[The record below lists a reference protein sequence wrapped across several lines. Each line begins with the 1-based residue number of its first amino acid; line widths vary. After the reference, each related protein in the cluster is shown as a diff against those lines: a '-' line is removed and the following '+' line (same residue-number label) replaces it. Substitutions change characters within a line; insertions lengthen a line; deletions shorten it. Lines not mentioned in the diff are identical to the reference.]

1 MPIRFECSS
10 CQARIKMPDRTQG
23 RKAKCPR
30 CGFIQRVPDSRP
42 TAASPTKD
50 DVDESPSATSV
61 APPPEAIEQPDNQE
75 NDTASAL
82 AASAGDVEPSH
93 EVTESD
99 AVDSLDGGARD
110 TGDHADEQVDEQSD
124 DEAGGLRF
132 EDDKPASYESD
143 EPGDD
148 DVYDKLLP
156 DREDPSDSSA
166 IDDLVS
172 LGTPPTVDEPNEL
185 AESVAASSDLSDDE
199 PEESPDGDALD
210 EPGDIE
216 EVDDGDEADDA
227 AGGDM
232 LTVAPTAASRPAPES
247 ISLSS
252 ENRQAD
258 TTERVDAPASTRITI
273 PPATPRPPVA
283 TPPRST
289 SRAPGYRSMTVAGW
303 VLRILAAG
311 LSMSVVAERF
321 TGSPFDLKALSL
333 LIASLGFAALMWGI
347 GEVVLGI
354 RDVARNSFRS

>member
-30 CGFIQRVPDSRP
+30 CGFIQRVPDSKP
-42 TAASPTKD
+42 TTASPSKD

-61 APPPEAIEQPDNQE
+61 APPPEAIEPPDDQE
-75 NDTASAL
+75 NDAASL
-82 AASAGDVEPSH
+82 PAASAGDVELSGDDTDP
-93 EVTESD
+93 D
-99 AVDSLDGGARD
+99 AADSVDIGA
-110 TGDHADEQVDEQSD
+110 GEKVDHANEEVDEQSG
-124 DEAGGLRF
+124 DEAGDLRF
-132 EDDKPASYESD
+132 EEDRPATYESD

-172 LGTPPTVDEPNEL
+172 LGAPPADDEPNEP
-185 AESVAASSDLSDDE
+185 AESAAASSDLFADE

-210 EPGDIE
+210 EPRDIE
-216 EVDDGDEADDA
+216 EVGDGDEADDA
-227 AGGDM
+227 AGGDV

-258 TTERVDAPASTRITI
+258 TTERVDAPESKRITI
-273 PPATPRPPVA
+273 PPAVPRPPVA
-283 TPPRST
+283 PPRSAV
-289 SRAPGYRSMTVAGW
+289 RAPGYRSMTVAGW